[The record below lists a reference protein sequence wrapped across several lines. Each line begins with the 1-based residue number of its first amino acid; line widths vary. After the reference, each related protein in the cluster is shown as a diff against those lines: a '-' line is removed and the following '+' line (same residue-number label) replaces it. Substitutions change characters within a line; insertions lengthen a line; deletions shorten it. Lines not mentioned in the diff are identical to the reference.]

1 MAIGNMV
8 AFGDPARARSNIAA
22 WNLINQVNG
31 LNREIAIRQLR
42 LATGKQQPR
51 MEDGASFFA
60 VWNKMRNQVRG
71 KEMALDNVG
80 DAKDELSLAE
90 AGMLR
95 VDELLGRM
103 RDLVVRAGND
113 SLTDEQREDIRLELL
128 NLYMAIGEVAKRTKF
143 NEGGLN
149 EDALLDGF
157 SHTYQVGPNE
167 DDKFNVEIKNILQ
180 GVTEALSPEISS
192 KITDLKNAL
201 SSLSTDTRAALAK
214 ETKEFAA
221 LIPDGSA
228 RSAIEKLAWA
238 FKTPS
243 TFELEFVSTV
253 ASMSPEDQSA
263 LFEQVA
269 TLFNERLDA
278 EAANP
283 PGTDFIGDAELK
295 NAFQNLTPLVTALV
309 GESKALDTLSEE
321 LMRIADNAD
330 VEHPDLIKELDELA
344 KVIHETNNAFFI
356 AADNLESTIN
366 SVFTSPT
373 QRLFLAQ
380 DLTFFG
386 ASDPRT
392 ANRPDVQNA
401 LNQLAL
407 DIANETPGLPNFK
420 DALKALDNDGK
431 RIMQDVIK
439 IISSDSQNGLSFHLA
454 QDLDGPNGTFTPQ
467 NPNGFAAFVTNIAER
482 LPDPEDR
489 NDIALAVV
497 FQGVA
502 GALQVQF
509 PDITN
514 RLNDVIGVLADNDD
528 TNDGTLA
535 NAMLALGG
543 EIESSTGTSRFFTNP
558 VSRGSVRNAF
568 LAQVGSPAFNALSP
582 QLQQAYV
589 DQANGLVGLLD
600 LNGPGGP
607 YSPDGLFGNLI
618 LNITETNPIVVTPDA
633 VNDDTNMASMFQI
646 VSGGLGEGFEDVAG
660 LLNNASLLLTDEND
674 GNDQLLALTMQA
686 LGAAS
691 EAATGGDEIDGTA
704 RAELR
709 RAFLEATASQ
719 AFDNL
724 SLAAKGAYL
733 TMAESFGAFTA
744 EQVGQFDGAMDP
756 LSVAMV
762 PDQAAIASELADVA
776 DVLTDDRIKG
786 KERDAVIS
794 GLQRAAKTLN
804 DDDPRVAAL
813 RDALDAPTNDDDK
826 NPADMVGILGS
837 HISDSQNQAMDTVF
851 DSVNGSNL
859 LSSLQDF
866 VALKDTTDT
875 MMLLAG
881 VDNAIDFVKDQLNN
895 LAGVQVKLTSFEN
908 ILSTSAV
915 AEASV
920 ASRFGDADLAK
931 EQVELAKLQ
940 LFSQL
945 ATGQAAAANVAPS
958 QLIGG
963 LLGGR

>member
-8 AFGDPARARSNIAA
+8 AFGDPARARSNVAA

-51 MEDGASFFA
+51 VEDGASFFA

-71 KEMALDNVG
+71 KEMAIDNVG

-113 SLTDEQREDIRLELL
+113 SLTDEQREDIRLEIL
-128 NLYMAIGEVAKRTKF
+128 NLYMAIGEVAKNTKF

-167 DDKFNVEIKNILQ
+167 GDKFNVQIKNILK
-180 GVTEALSPEISS
+180 GVTDSLSPELGD
-192 KITDLKNAL
+192 KITDLKQAL
-201 SSLSTDTRAALAK
+201 FGISTNTRELLAK

-221 LIPDGSA
+221 LLPESSV
-228 RSAIEKLAWA
+228 RNAIEKLAWSL
-238 FKTPS
+238 KNPS
-243 TFELEFVSTV
+243 TFEAEFVSTV
-253 ASMSPEDQSA
+253 ASMDPKDQSA

-269 TLFNERLDA
+269 KLFNERLDA
-278 EAANP
+278 EATNP
-283 PGTDFIGDAELK
+283 SGTDFISDVELK
-295 NAFQNLTPLVTALV
+295 NAFQNLTPLITNLV

-321 LMRIADNAD
+321 LMRIAGSAAI
-330 VEHPDLIKELDELA
+330 EHPDLVKELDELA
-344 KVIHETNNAFFI
+344 KVIHEANNAFFI
-356 AADNLESTIN
+356 AAEKLESTIN

-380 DLTFFG
+380 DLTFF
-386 ASDPRT
+386 ASSDPRT
-392 ANRPDVQNA
+392 ANRPNVQNA

-407 DIANETPGLPNFK
+407 DIANETAGLPNFK
-420 DALKALDNDGK
+420 EAIKALDNNGK
-431 RIMQDVIK
+431 LILQDVMK
-439 IISSDSQNGLSFHLA
+439 IISSDNQNGLSFHLA
-454 QDLDGPNGTFTPQ
+454 KDLDGPNGTFNPQ
-467 NPNGFAAFVTNIAER
+467 NPNSFAAFVTKIAER
-482 LPDPEDR
+482 LPDPEDK

-497 FQGVA
+497 FQGVS
-502 GALQVQF
+502 GALGVQF
-509 PDITN
+509 PDISN
-514 RLNDVIGVLADNDD
+514 RLNNVISLLADNND
-528 TNDGTLA
+528 TNDAALA
-535 NAMLALGG
+535 NALLALGG

-568 LAQVGSPAFNALSP
+568 LAQVGTPAFNALSP

-589 DQANGLVGLLD
+589 DQANNLVGVLD

-618 LNITETNPIVVTPDA
+618 LNITETNPIVVAPDA
-633 VNDDTNMASMFQI
+633 VNDDINMASMFQI
-646 VSGGLGEGFEDVAG
+646 VSNGLGEGFEDVAG

-674 GNDQLLALTMQA
+674 ANDPLLSLTMQA

-691 EAATGGDEIDGTA
+691 EAVSGGNEINGEA

-724 SLAAKGAYL
+724 SLSAKAAYL
-733 TMAESFGAFTA
+733 TMAEAFGAFTSK
-744 EQVGQFDGAMDP
+744 QVSQLDGAMDS
-756 LSVAMV
+756 LS
-762 PDQAAIASELADVA
+762 AALAPNPAVIAAELADIA
-776 DVLTDDRIKG
+776 EVLADDRIKG
-786 KERDAVIS
+786 TERDAVIS

-804 DDDPRVAAL
+804 ASDPRVAAL
-813 RDALDAPTNDDDK
+813 RDALDSPTNNKDK
-826 NPADMVGILGS
+826 NPADMVGLLGRY
-837 HISDSQNQAMDTVF
+837 ISDSQTTAMDTVF

-859 LSSLQDF
+859 LSGLQDF
-866 VALKDTTDT
+866 VAISNTTDT
-875 MMLLAG
+875 MMLLSG

-895 LAGVQVKLTSFEN
+895 LAGVQVKLTSLEN
-908 ILSTSAV
+908 ILSTSMV
-915 AEASV
+915 AEESV

-931 EQVELAKLQ
+931 EQAELARLQ

-963 LLGGR
+963 LLGG